1 MIGNKN
7 CVFGIDDIHRITGLP
22 KEGIPIKMSGA
33 AANTIYTYFVKNY
46 KKADEEKKAVI
57 SGKRDRM
64 AEMIVDMINEDP
76 IICVKLIV
84 AFIIGFILCPRTC
97 KTCPL
102 WAFRYAE
109 QLSTLHKYNWCH
121 AVFTLL
127 CKEMSKSKKSLSMR
141 ELGQRSNAGYMGGF
155 SSVLLVWF
163 YEKVGELEYTSDI
176 ERLPPLFCVKST
188 GKWRRTTMNKLYRV
202 PKLVTDNGQ
211 ENTPLIH
218 TASPIVFESRKA
230 ELIFLIAEK
239 TYELNELTTELR
251 ELEERSARCQ
261 KKTKEKEDDGN
272 VTEEKKIKED
282 MEAKEYENLEGTGE
296 ADLCDDFVM
305 SARDVRILED
315 ARDVSQKDEGGNENN
330 RETPSIKRA
339 VGKRER
345 KDGPSVTSPYMPL
358 DQPKEGTKK
367 RRVIQI
373 LDSPDGKKS
382 TKMKKA
388 SYLHL
393 ETIQV
398 RHWRLIMRTN

>member
-1 MIGNKN
+1 MAKDAHEVLESELMQEIQVEENLLQQLNLQDKILAEKEQEVDALHSVDEEAFKIKLAAELEQAYALELSKLEN
-7 CVFGIDDIHRITGLP
+7 QINDIHRITGLP

-46 KKADEEKKAVI
+46 KKTDEEKKAVI
-57 SGKRDRM
+57 LGKRDRM

-261 KKTKEKEDDGN
+261 KKN
-272 VTEEKKIKED
+272 Q
-282 MEAKEYENLEGTGE
+282 GE
-296 ADLCDDFVM
+296 
-305 SARDVRILED
+305 R
-315 ARDVSQKDEGGNENN
+315 G
-330 RETPSIKRA
+330 
-339 VGKRER
+339 
-345 KDGPSVTSPYMPL
+345 
-358 DQPKEGTKK
+358 
-367 RRVIQI
+367 
-373 LDSPDGKKS
+373 
-382 TKMKKA
+382 
-388 SYLHL
+388 
-393 ETIQV
+393 
-398 RHWRLIMRTN
+398 

>member
-261 KKTKEKEDDGN
+261 KRN
-272 VTEEKKIKED
+272 Q
-282 MEAKEYENLEGTGE
+282 GE
-296 ADLCDDFVM
+296 
-305 SARDVRILED
+305 R
-315 ARDVSQKDEGGNENN
+315 G
-330 RETPSIKRA
+330 
-339 VGKRER
+339 
-345 KDGPSVTSPYMPL
+345 
-358 DQPKEGTKK
+358 
-367 RRVIQI
+367 
-373 LDSPDGKKS
+373 
-382 TKMKKA
+382 
-388 SYLHL
+388 
-393 ETIQV
+393 
-398 RHWRLIMRTN
+398 